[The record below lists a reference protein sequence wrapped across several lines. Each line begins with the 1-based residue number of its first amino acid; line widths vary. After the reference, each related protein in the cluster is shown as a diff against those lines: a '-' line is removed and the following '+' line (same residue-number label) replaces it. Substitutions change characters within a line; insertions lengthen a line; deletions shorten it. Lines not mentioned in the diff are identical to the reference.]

1 MDFARMFGRKV
12 VVGSERIFWMVEQI
26 RDRYN
31 STTEDI
37 YMAIEGKAPPPILLN
52 AVSIEYDIL
61 QNPRDYILIVEPINL
76 LEILRRMKLWGK
88 ELKIPRA
95 VAVLTDPEPNE
106 GYKEVEESVLA
117 KWFEM
122 LGIEVYR
129 LRLSGHYYPHQF
141 SDLIGILRPKE
152 IVPIHTENPYYM
164 KMIFEKLKK

>member
-1 MDFARMFGRKV
+1 MFGRKV

-31 STTEDI
+31 CTTEDI

-106 GYKEVEESVLA
+106 GYKEVCLISSLH
-117 KWFEM
+117 
-122 LGIEVYR
+122 LPR
-129 LRLSGHYYPHQF
+129 LWISLLYAS
-141 SDLIGILRPKE
+141 S
-152 IVPIHTENPYYM
+152 
-164 KMIFEKLKK
+164 